1 MLETQYLVTIGP
13 DTAGEQPKFGEF
25 LQESFQYTCYVLSN
39 TYAIKTNKSQVT
51 VFNIIRDHVG
61 QHASFFVAAINS
73 PWEAQH
79 CMDSIT
85 WFG

>member
-1 MLETQYLVTIGP
+1 MLEAQYLVTIGP
-13 DTAGEQPKFGEF
+13 ETANEKPEFGQF
-25 LQESFQYTCYVLSN
+25 LQEAFQYTCYVLSN

-61 QHASFFVAAINS
+61 QHGKFFVAAINS

-79 CMDSIT
+79 CTSSIT
-85 WFG
+85 CFG